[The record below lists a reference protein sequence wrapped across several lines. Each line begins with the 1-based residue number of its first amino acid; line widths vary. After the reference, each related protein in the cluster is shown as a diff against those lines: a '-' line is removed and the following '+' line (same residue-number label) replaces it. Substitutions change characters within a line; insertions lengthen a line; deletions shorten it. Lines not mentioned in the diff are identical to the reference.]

1 MENKNREILLTILQ
15 DMDDFAT
22 MKNIDYPPIYLV
34 GGSGCIVAGYL
45 NRATTDIDFLDME
58 YSAIIGR
65 LFKMFDRFDMLD
77 IYLTT
82 IPLDFKERA
91 IKIKGFKNIFVLSK
105 EDIILSKI
113 GRYSEKDIEDISIL
127 IDNAN
132 KTIILSLIN
141 SIRGRNNISQRV
153 LKIFNKNVK
162 LFKERFDV

>member
-58 YSAIIGR
+58 YSATIGR